1 MQQCQ
6 GHEAIGEVMLD
17 CISAG
22 FNWRAYFNHGIEE
35 LFLVSTKK
43 HLLYHNTPEL
53 LKDVII

>member
-1 MQQCQ
+1 
-6 GHEAIGEVMLD
+6 MLD